1 VTAPLVRGPTHPG
14 LTACLVLAVGSDP
27 IRLTEP
33 LIERMAIEQVAFVFG
48 ASSGL
53 TQGLHFPG
61 ADLGELGK
69 QDPYLGDQLGEL
81 ITACLSPGRWVR
93 TRISGL

>member
-1 VTAPLVRGPTHPG
+1 
-14 LTACLVLAVGSDP
+14 
-27 IRLTEP
+27 
-33 LIERMAIEQVAFVFG
+33 VFG

-61 ADLGELGK
+61 ANLGELGELGE

-81 ITACLSPGRWVR
+81 ITACLSPGRWAR